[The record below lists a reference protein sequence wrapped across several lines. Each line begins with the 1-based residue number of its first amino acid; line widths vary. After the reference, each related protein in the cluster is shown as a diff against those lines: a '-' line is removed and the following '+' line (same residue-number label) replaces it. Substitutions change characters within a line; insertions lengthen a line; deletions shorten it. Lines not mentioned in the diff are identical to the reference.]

1 MRPSLPGVYDKLVLG
16 YPRFW
21 LGIVILVAG
30 LAGLH
35 VQNFKLDASAD
46 SMILENDK
54 DLRYH
59 RATNKTYGTEDFLI
73 ITYTPFDE
81 LLSER
86 SLQGLQGLKRDLE
99 ELERIESVV
108 SILDV
113 PLLASPKIKI
123 SDLEEDSR
131 TLSTPGLDKKLAKK
145 EFTESP
151 IYRKL
156 LASPDGKTTALLA
169 MYKWDEKFYSLLE
182 KRDDLRQKK
191 EDLGRLTQKEEK
203 ELQEVSFKL
212 DRKSV
217 V

>member
-1 MRPSLPGVYDKLVLG
+1 
-16 YPRFW
+16 
-21 LGIVILVAG
+21 
-30 LAGLH
+30 

-46 SMILENDK
+46 SLILENDK

-59 RATNKTYGTEDFLI
+59 RATDKTYGTEDFLI

-86 SLQGLQGLKRDLE
+86 SLQGLQGLKMDLE

-145 EFTESP
+145 ETFCAHNLLKFKRLFCQTAP
-151 IYRKL
+151 HYRRPRHIMSINL
-156 LASPDGKTTALLA
+156 I
-169 MYKWDEKFYSLLE
+169 KF
-182 KRDDLRQKK
+182 
-191 EDLGRLTQKEEK
+191 G
-203 ELQEVSFKL
+203 
-212 DRKSV
+212 
-217 V
+217 